1 MVIANPTATTDS
13 RRTYDSVEGV
23 EGGVAIGNGS
33 ATIDSSQIYD
43 DVCYNNDVIHDGVIH
58 DGETHD
64 DVTHDDV
71 LNREG
76 YETIERVR
84 VLSQAFSLSLDQA
97 EAERSQQ
104 GSEKDNKSANES
116 PLIFDHSDKKVPHSQ
131 LFDDSAYAT
140 LGEVRD
146 FT

>member
-23 EGGVAIGNGS
+23 EGGAVIGNGS

-43 DVCYNNDVIHDGVIH
+43 DVCYNNDVINDGVNH

-64 DVTHDDV
+64 DVTHGDV

-104 GSEKDNKSANES
+104 GNENDNKSANES
-116 PLIFDHSDKKVPHSQ
+116 PFNHSDKKVPHSQ